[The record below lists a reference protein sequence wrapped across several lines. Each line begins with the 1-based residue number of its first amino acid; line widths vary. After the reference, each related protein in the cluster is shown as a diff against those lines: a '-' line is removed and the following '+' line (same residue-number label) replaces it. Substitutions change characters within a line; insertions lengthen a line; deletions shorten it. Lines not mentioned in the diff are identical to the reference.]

1 MANLKE
7 LIVNGASRFIGKV
20 YIDDSHIVTINNTPV
35 TETPKFTDTTYTTF
49 TSAAAGLIKASGS
62 SNTSAYYMNGAGNW
76 TIPTNTT
83 YTTFTTGV
91 NGLATATGSGKNTT
105 AYFLNGS
112 GTWTTPANTTYANFT
127 SAAAGLVKASGSSN
141 TTAYVLTG
149 NHAWTSA
156 KLTDTTYTTF
166 TSAAAGLVKAS
177 GSSNTSAYYLNGAG
191 NWTTPTDT
199 KNTAGSTDSS
209 SKLFLI
215 GATAQAANPQTYSH
229 DTVYVGTDGCLYSN
243 SQKVFTV
250 AGGTINGTVSV
261 DNELSAN
268 SATLGN
274 LVVTGDATFTNDLRG
289 NLIGTVNG
297 STPIKGGSNSTSTV
311 TITPTTTSIYSMSST
326 GSVTAGTATT
336 PASIDT
342 SKFSGG
348 SFTRG
353 TFTAGSLTMAMDTTD
368 TKKLNITFT
377 APTHAADSFTAASL
391 ASGFYTAGTK
401 GTPTVV
407 TLPTRSSAVT
417 VWTGYSGASAA
428 AQTFTG
434 TPC

>member
-1 MANLKE
+1 MADISKITLPNNSEYNLKDAYARE
-7 LIVNGASRFIGKV
+7 VLETVITTAGG
-20 YIDDSHIVTINNTPV
+20 TINGPLAVDNEFSANSATLGNVVV
-35 TETPKFTDTTYTTF
+35 TGDATFTNDIRGNLVGTIGGYTVEKSVPSNAVFTDTTYTTF
-49 TSAAAGLIKASGS
+49 TTGAAGLA
-62 SNTSAYYMNGAGNW
+62 
-76 TIPTNTT
+76 P
-83 YTTFTTGV
+83 
-91 NGLATATGSGKNTT
+91 ATGSGKNTT

-166 TSAAAGLVKAS
+166 TTGVAGLAPATGS
-177 GSSNTSAYYLNGAG
+177 GKNTTAYYLNGSG
-191 NWTTPTDT
+191 TWTTPTDT

-229 DTVYVGTDGCLYSN
+229 DTAYVGTNGHLYSG
-243 SQKVFTV
+243 SKEV
-250 AGGTINGTVSV
+250 
-261 DNELSAN
+261 
-268 SATLGN
+268 
-274 LVVTGDATFTNDLRG
+274 LV
-289 NLIGTVNG
+289 
-297 STPIKGGSNSTSTV
+297 GGSNAASNVS
-311 TITPTTTSIYSMSST
+311 ITPSTATLYSMTST

-336 PASIDT
+336 PAAIDT

-353 TFTAGSLTMAMDTTD
+353 TFSGGSLTMAINATD
-368 TKKLNITFT
+368 SKQLDITFT
-377 APTHAADSFTAASL
+377 AATHAADSFTAASL

-401 GTPTVV
+401 GTPTAV
-407 TLPTRSSAVT
+407 TLPSRGSATT
-417 VWTGYSGASAA
+417 VWTGYTAATAA

-434 TPC
+434 ATS